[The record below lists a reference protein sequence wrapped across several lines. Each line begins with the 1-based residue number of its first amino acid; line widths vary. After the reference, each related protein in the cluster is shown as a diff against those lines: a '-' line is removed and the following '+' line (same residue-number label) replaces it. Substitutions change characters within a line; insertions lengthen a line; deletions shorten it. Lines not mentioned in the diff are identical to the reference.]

1 MAYKKL
7 STGHIRGLD
16 DTIKDIQETLTDLLL
31 LSDSDRSIT
40 DSVYSMTYEE
50 YAMLSNKL

>member
-1 MAYKKL
+1 MGYRKL
-7 STGHIRGLD
+7 KISNVRGLD

-31 LSDSDRSIT
+31 LSDSDESIT
-40 DSVYSMTYEE
+40 NSVYSMTYEE